1 MAIVPIY
8 RLRAAGNGDTRERR
22 YRFSRE
28 PTPDPNPHP
37 GEPDEDHDTVWIVE
51 GVAFYAWSD
60 QVVDG
65 EHSSDLKP
73 VYEFHRCSGRRHHY
87 YYSLERD
94 APRGWVRRPYVAFW
108 AHAEDVEVGAPAV
121 YRYEQDRVRRRN
133 FALSVE
139 REVEGW
145 TRLGAPAFYASER
158 VPVRVS
164 VRRDPAQPGRRQQY
178 DWTFDPSTVNLAY
191 GSILELVPASN
202 CEFAFTGFEVVQG
215 GDDFERPIIRRDRIQ
230 VRAKCSTRGKDYK
243 YNVRVRMNGQRHEIL
258 GDPEIVNQTP
268 PRL

>member
-8 RLRAAGNGDTRERR
+8 RLRATGNGNPRERR

-28 PTPDPNPHP
+28 PMPDPNPHP
-37 GEPDEDHDTVWIVE
+37 GEPDEDHDTQWTVE

-73 VYEFHRCSGRRHHY
+73 VYEYHRCSGRRHHY
-87 YYSLERD
+87 FYSLESD
-94 APRGWVRRPYVAFW
+94 APRGWSRRPYVAFW

-121 YRYEQDRVRRRN
+121 YCYEQEGVRRRN

-145 TRLGAPAFYASER
+145 RRGSAPAFYASER
-158 VPVRVS
+158 VPVQVS
-164 VRRDPAQPGRRQQY
+164 VRREAPQRGRRAQY

-191 GSILELVPASN
+191 GSILELVPAPN
-202 CEFAFTGFEVVQG
+202 TDFVFTNFEVVQG
-215 GDDFERPIIRRDRIQ
+215 GDDFDEPEVQRDRIQ
-230 VRAKCSTRGKDYK
+230 VRARCSTRGKDYK
-243 YNVRVRMNGQRHEIL
+243 YNVMVRMNGHRHEIL

>member
-1 MAIVPIY
+1 
-8 RLRAAGNGDTRERR
+8 LRAAGNGDTRERR

-243 YNVRVRMNGQRHEIL
+243 YNVRVRMNGQRHEI
-258 GDPEIVNQTP
+258 
-268 PRL
+268 